1 MANRQNPC
9 NDTVFPFR
17 ARPRVG
23 SPPFDGIAPKTDLT
37 ATLKSCLMKRMR
49 PSVETSIESDAIA
62 VERTLAGDREAF
74 RILVE
79 RHSRNVYRLAY
90 RMTRNQ
96 HDAEEGV
103 QEAVFRAYQKLNQF
117 RLRPKFG

>member
-37 ATLKSCLMKRMR
+37 ATLNSCLMTRMR
-49 PSVETSIESDAIA
+49 LSAETTVERDAIA

-74 RILVE
+74 RLLVE

-90 RMTRNQ
+90 SRTGDQRTT
-96 HDAEEGV
+96 
-103 QEAVFRAYQKLNQF
+103 
-117 RLRPKFG
+117 